1 MTTASTAPRGEL
13 TGQGPVRVALLGA
26 TGSIGTQALDVIDRY
41 PEQFEVLG
49 LTSGR
54 RPLDREP
61 RFKVGAEDP
70 DFEERVTELVTHP
83 DCDLVLVAIPG
94 VRSLRPTLRALEA
107 GKVVAFATKEVLV
120 MAGDLVMDLAG
131 EGQIRPVDSEH
142 SAIWQCL
149 WGESRESV
157 SRIVLTASG
166 GPFWS
171 RPELDW
177 DEVTVEQALNHPRW
191 SMGPKVTIDSATLI
205 NKGLELIEAHY
216 LFGVD
221 VDRIQVVVHRQSV
234 IHSMVEFCDGSTKA
248 QLGNP
253 DMRLPIAVAL
263 AYPRR
268 LPGAV
273 ASMSYTEV
281 GRLDMEELDGVR
293 FPSVGLAREAGRRGA
308 PFPAVFNAADEE
320 AVEAFRDGRLRF
332 SGIVP
337 AVESAL
343 EAFDAGWRS
352 PDRVGLDDILA
363 ADAFARSHVHA
374 KLGPER

>member
-1 MTTASTAPRGEL
+1 M
-13 TGQGPVRVALLGA
+13 RVALLGA